1 MTIIKNARIEL
12 KLSEIK
18 SLAFYEGGNRS
29 IGLPIVEIYLNNAT
43 ITKKVKGF
51 KEAERLFKY
60 YGFDIHK

>member
-1 MTIIKNARIEL
+1 MTTIKNVRIEL

-18 SLAFYEGGNRS
+18 SLAFYEGGNGS
-29 IGLPIVEIYLNNAT
+29 IGLPIVEIYLDNAT